1 MSSPEALDGK
11 AAVVDSEAVGAG
23 DGVRQ
28 RDANGPPVQTTESPN
43 EPIVMMPLDVEDAA
57 TTDGTPQRVYLTGWR
72 LYVLTF
78 AFVILHSIHLPYLL
92 MTY

>member
-11 AAVVDSEAVGAG
+11 TAIVDDVPVGAG
-23 DGVRQ
+23 DDVRQ
-28 RDANGPPVQTTESPN
+28 RDTNGPPVHTTESPN

-57 TTDGTPQRVYLTGWR
+57 ATDGTPQRVYLTGWR

-78 AFVILHSIHLPYLL
+78 AFVILHFIHLPYLL
-92 MTY
+92 ITY